1 MQYQLESAAGIANRI
16 LNLVPVEK
24 GTLFVGLDVEKE
36 GAMITVSFNAGAPL
50 ILGKDTRENI
60 LAVFTEVIS
69 RGHTVICVQEA
80 CGFGYGF
87 HRALDKAGVTSLV
100 VAPETLNAK
109 RKTDR
114 MDSRKLCTK
123 LLDFWVRGD
132 KKQFKVVRPPT
143 PEQERRRALWRQ
155 RSQLH
160 KVRNMLVGHGRSL
173 LQEHGYYIVPDRWW
187 GPRIWA
193 RLIKRLDPWIISMLE
208 AHRKLILDTC
218 ANIAALETRAVA
230 SEKIADGRRPYGLGE
245 CTRERLQAEVLDWN
259 RFTNRRQV
267 GSFIGCSPSEC
278 SSGGTRRQGSIDR
291 IGNGRIRSMLVEA
304 VWRLRLWNSSWRGIQ
319 KFHYVLGK
327 GSKAGPAAKKK
338 AVVACARLL
347 AIDLWRIET
356 GRIKPEDVGL
366 KAI

>member
-1 MQYQLESAAGIANRI
+1 MQYQLESAAGIASRI
-16 LNLVPVEK
+16 HTLVPEEK
-24 GTLFVGLDVEKE
+24 GTLYVGLDVEKD
-36 GAMITVSFNAGAPL
+36 GAMITVSLNAGAPQ

-60 LAVFTEVIS
+60 LAVFAGLVR
-69 RGHTVICVQEA
+69 RGVTVICVQEA

-87 HRALDKAGVTSLV
+87 HRALEQAGVTSLV
-100 VAPETLNAK
+100 VAPETLNGK

-123 LLDFWVRGD
+123 LLDFLVRGD

-155 RSQLH
+155 RSQLL
-160 KVRNMLVGHGRSL
+160 KVRNMLAGHGRSL
-173 LQEHGYYIVPDRWW
+173 LHEHGCFLVPERWW
-187 GPRIWA
+187 GPRIWP
-193 RLIKRLDPWIISMLE
+193 RFCKKLDPWLLSMLE
-208 AHRKLILDTC
+208 GHRQLILDTS
-218 ANIAALETRAVA
+218 ARMAALEQKALPVA
-230 SEKIADGRRPYGLGE
+230 KPDDGRRPTGLGE
-245 CTRERLQAEVLDWN
+245 GTRERLQAEVLDWN
-259 RFTNRRQV
+259 RFTNRKQV
-267 GSFIGCSPSEC
+267 GSFIGCSPSEE
-278 SSGGTRRQGSIDR
+278 SSGKTRRQGSIDR
-291 IGNGRIRSMLVEA
+291 QGNGRMRSMLVEA

-319 KFHYVLGK
+319 KFHHVLGR
-327 GSKAGPAAKKK
+327 GAKAGPSAKKK

>member
-36 GAMITVSFNAGAPL
+36 GAMITVSLNAGAPL

-69 RGHTVICVQEA
+69 RGHSVICVQES
-80 CGFGYGF
+80 CGFGYEF

-100 VAPETLNAK
+100 VAPETLNGK

-155 RSQLH
+155 RSQLY

-173 LQEHGYYIVPDRWW
+173 LQEHGYFLVPNRWW

-193 RLIKRLDPWIISMLE
+193 RLLKRLDPWIISMLE

-218 ANIAALETRAVA
+218 ASIAALETRAVP
-230 SEKIADGRRPYGLGE
+230 SEKIADGRRPCGLGE
-245 CTRERLQAEVLDWN
+245 CTR
-259 RFTNRRQV
+259 
-267 GSFIGCSPSEC
+267 
-278 SSGGTRRQGSIDR
+278 
-291 IGNGRIRSMLVEA
+291 
-304 VWRLRLWNSSWRGIQ
+304 
-319 KFHYVLGK
+319 
-327 GSKAGPAAKKK
+327 
-338 AVVACARLL
+338 
-347 AIDLWRIET
+347 
-356 GRIKPEDVGL
+356 
-366 KAI
+366 